1 MEAHANY
8 RRINSYEKMFR
19 WQNESEVG
27 ADDAGWVFDRWDHSY
42 TSLISG
48 GVGVS
53 KTIDDFYIN
62 SKVDAYTM
70 KSKLY
75 FNLSAQAKYYPLND
89 GKTNIQV
96 VGSIGSAPEET
107 MIDFAMPGTFNHL
120 NTMVGLGGQYRLMKN
135 VTCGVLGSWYTYYT
149 QNKQCMGEQNKK
161 TEYSTIKYKNLFN
174 IDAQLSIT
182 F

>member
-1 MEAHANY
+1 
-8 RRINSYEKMFR
+8 
-19 WQNESEVG
+19 
-27 ADDAGWVFDRWDHSY
+27 
-42 TSLISG
+42 
-48 GVGVS
+48 
-53 KTIDDFYIN
+53 
-62 SKVDAYTM
+62 M

-75 FNLSAQAKYYPLND
+75 FNLSAQAKYFPLND
-89 GKTNIQV
+89 GKTNIHV
-96 VGSIGSAPEET
+96 LGSVGSAPEVT

-120 NTMVGLGGQYRLMKN
+120 NTMVGVGGQYRLLKN

-149 QNKQCMGEQNKK
+149 QNKVCIGEENEK